1 MRLFFWPGFFLC
13 DLRSQCVEGCMSAG
27 FVDDY
32 RDVSV
37 AEEGVDD
44 VDAVPMMQFS
54 EVGAISGLHRAFE
67 GRCTEVGV
75 VLVQNLE

>member
-1 MRLFFWPGFFLC
+1 
-13 DLRSQCVEGCMSAG
+13 MSAG

-37 AEEGVDD
+37 SEEGVDD

-67 GRCTEVGV
+67 GRCTEVGGCPCT
-75 VLVQNLE
+75 

>member
-1 MRLFFWPGFFLC
+1 
-13 DLRSQCVEGCMSAG
+13 MSAG

-37 AEEGVDD
+37 SEEGVDD
-44 VDAVPMMQFS
+44 VDAVPMIQFS

-67 GRCTEVGV
+67 GRSTEVGLSLYMIWSNASV
-75 VLVQNLE
+75 IALFLRVSVGHS